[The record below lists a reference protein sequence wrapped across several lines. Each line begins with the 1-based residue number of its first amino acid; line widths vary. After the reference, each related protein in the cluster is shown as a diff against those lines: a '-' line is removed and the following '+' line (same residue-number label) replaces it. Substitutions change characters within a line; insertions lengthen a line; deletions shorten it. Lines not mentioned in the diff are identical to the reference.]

1 MNIGQFASEFC
12 KFDAVQQALDN
23 STHADEFMR
32 ELFRLGYVVI
42 KL

>member
-1 MNIGQFASEFC
+1 MSFEQQQAD